1 MNIGK
6 PVRVILFLLDLARLF
21 FLAAAFVLFTAI
33 RIPENSGLFP
43 HLVYLSANAL
53 FPLITFFMLIKPL
66 EYRNYVPLY
75 IAGKTISVILFYIWA
90 VLTLPYETG
99 FVKRENFND
108 AVTLLGCVFLISLE
122 DVISIF
128 VTLLINKK
136 TRSPRNDS
144 ENDSGNDSGD
154 KSPDEPRDASGDE
167 SNGGQ

>member
-1 MNIGK
+1 M
-6 PVRVILFLLDLARLF
+6 F
-21 FLAAAFVLFTAI
+21 
-33 RIPENSGLFP
+33 
-43 HLVYLSANAL
+43 
-53 FPLITFFMLIKPL
+53 IKPL

-99 FVKRENFND
+99 FVKRENYND

-128 VTLLINKK
+128 ATLLINKK
-136 TRSPRNDS
+136 TRSSRDNS
-144 ENDSGNDSGD
+144 LEESQNDSGD
-154 KSPDEPRDASGDE
+154 EPGDE